1 MNLCVALW
9 VLLSASLMLPCL
21 VPVCVCVCLCAC
33 QSSFNCIWQSLYLH
47 LSLVLCVVTPTHR
60 LTCTQW
66 STQTAPTIF
75 CWQKWERNTEKVHE
89 PNDDTINQ
97 LAGHVTQNTPTIC
110 SAHIH
115 LRIFRTLRLAHN
127 SALDDLVSLS
137 HSIHLLLPTLFAH
150 NSLVKPAQIEYLNFP
165 IDNI

>member
-21 VPVCVCVCLCAC
+21 VPVCVCVSVCMPVVV
-33 QSSFNCIWQSLYLH
+33 QLYLTISLSPS

-137 HSIHLLLPTLFAH
+137 HSIHLLFPTLFAH